1 MWYDFISVVKVVFYL
16 SKISI
21 WFPLDMKCEKMAF
34 YNFISYKTSCKRLTI
49 EDVSLIVIKGYT
61 RVSDK
66 WLLYSIDVDDLY

>member
-1 MWYDFISVVKVVFYL
+1 MWYDFISAVKVVFYL

-21 WFPLDMKCEKMAF
+21 WVPLDMKYAKMTF

-61 RVSDK
+61 RISDK
-66 WLLYSIDVDDLY
+66 WLRYSIDVDELY